1 MAEWRCALDG
11 QKVVSKQAD
20 KSQVEA
26 HVTAEDKAGV
36 YVPESISAEESAW
49 MAGYAGYGSSK
60 PAGVRASGTSGNKGA
75 SSTTKPPSKYREQ
88 WRRLA

>member
-1 MAEWRCALDG
+1 MTAAGEDWSDEQCAVLVAEWRCALDG

-36 YVPESISAEESAW
+36 YVPESISAEEVIHRVCLS
-49 MAGYAGYGSSK
+49 
-60 PAGVRASGTSGNKGA
+60 
-75 SSTTKPPSKYREQ
+75 
-88 WRRLA
+88 